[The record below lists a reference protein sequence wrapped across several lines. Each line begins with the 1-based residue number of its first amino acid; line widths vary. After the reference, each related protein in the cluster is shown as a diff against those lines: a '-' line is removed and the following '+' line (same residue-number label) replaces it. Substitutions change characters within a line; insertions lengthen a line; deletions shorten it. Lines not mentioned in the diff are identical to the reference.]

1 MHPFNYFRF
10 LLFILFLFIS
20 PVASSKIVLDKVHI
34 GAIISLT
41 GEFSSEA
48 IILKERYDKETQ
60 DINKAGGLMIG
71 GKSYLF
77 NVNYYDDESNLLR
90 ANNLIKRLINHEGF
104 QYLIVPQTLEV
115 SDSIKNLIKTEN
127 ISIKAS
133 IHAIKDYKRA
143 FETVN
148 SVDNKR
154 IKQFIL
160 NDD

>member
-1 MHPFNYFRF
+1 M
-10 LLFILFLFIS
+10 
-20 PVASSKIVLDKVHI
+20 DKVHI
-34 GAIISLT
+34 GVIISLT

-60 DINKAGGLMIG
+60 DINKQGGLSIG
-71 GKSYLF
+71 GKTYLF

-104 QYLIVPQTLEV
+104 QYLIIPQTLEV

-127 ISIKAS
+127 ISIKTS
-133 IHAIKDYKRA
+133 IHAIKDYKKA